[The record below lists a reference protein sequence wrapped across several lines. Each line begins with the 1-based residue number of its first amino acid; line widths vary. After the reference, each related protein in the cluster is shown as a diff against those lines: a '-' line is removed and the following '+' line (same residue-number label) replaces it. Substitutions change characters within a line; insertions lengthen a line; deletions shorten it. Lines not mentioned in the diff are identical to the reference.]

1 MAGYYVG
8 TSGWSY
14 DPWNGN
20 FYPCAQLAVGSFNRY
35 ASQFSALETSVILYH
50 AFTDT
55 NCFKW
60 RRQAGPG
67 FRYALKIPPAITHQR
82 LLANIE
88 SEISAFWSSVCL
100 LGDRLGAV
108 LLQVSPNQPMDLG
121 WLRAV
126 LQAFGDPS
134 RVAVE
139 LRTPT
144 WQNEDVRRQLE
155 VVGAAC
161 VNTDSPHNRLNEWVT
176 GRRAYIRLHGRRH
189 WYADSYSGEEL
200 ASISKLVQRMTARG
214 AEEIYIFFNNDI
226 GGDAASNALALK
238 GMLGVNS

>member
-1 MAGYYVG
+1 MAGYFVG

-14 DPWNGN
+14 DPWKGN
-20 FYPCAQLAVGSFNRY
+20 FFPCSLLSVSNFNRY
-35 ASQFSALETSVILYH
+35 ASQFSALESSLTLFH
-50 AFTDT
+50 GFTDT
-55 NCFKW
+55 ICFKW
-60 RRQAGPG
+60 RRQAGPD

-82 LLANIE
+82 LIANIE
-88 SEISAFWSSVCL
+88 SEIGAFWSSVCL

-126 LQAFGDPS
+126 LQAFGDPT

-155 VVGAAC
+155 AVGAAC
-161 VNTDSPHNRLNEWVT
+161 VNVDSPHNRLNEWVT
-176 GRRAYIRLHGRRH
+176 GRRAYIRLHGRRR
-189 WYADSYSGEEL
+189 WYADSYSDEEL
-200 ASISKLVQRMTARG
+200 VAICQQANRMAAHG

-226 GGDAASNALALK
+226 GGDAASNALALRQ
-238 GMLGVNS
+238 MLE